1 MHRDNEQ
8 GIIFEADVIARLMKE
23 KSTEVYEGGN
33 EEEEDDTGLEYCSE
47 DEGGAMD
54 VDSDDE

>member
-1 MHRDNEQ
+1 
-8 GIIFEADVIARLMKE
+8 MKE

-33 EEEEDDTGLEYCSE
+33 EEEEDDTCLKYCSE